1 MTNQELNDLLA
12 RFEGSSLSKLKLSTQ
27 EFTIEMER
35 AISAPAAP
43 VIPAAAAAPAVPAA
57 AEPEGDAITA
67 PMVGTFYAASAP
79 EQPPFVKVGDR
90 VRKGQPVCLLEAMK
104 MMSEIPAP
112 CDCEITAV
120 LKENGAL
127 VSFGEPLFRY
137 QAMLKRVLIANR
149 GRSPSGC
156 GGPAGRR
163 ASRRSRCILRRTR
176 RPSTSSWPPGPC
188 ASALPGPLTA
198 T

>member
-35 AISAPAAP
+35 AVSAPAAP
-43 VIPAAAAAPAVPAA
+43 VIPAAAAAPAAPVS

-67 PMVGTFYAASAP
+67 PLVGTFYTAP
-79 EQPPFVKVGDR
+79 TPDQPPFVQVGDR
-90 VRKGQPVCLLEAMK
+90 VKKGDPLCLLEAMK
-104 MMSEIPAP
+104 MMSEVTAP

-127 VSFGEPLFRY
+127 VSFGDGLFGY
-137 QAMLKRVLIANR
+137 
-149 GRSPSGC
+149 
-156 GGPAGRR
+156 
-163 ASRRSRCILRRTR
+163 
-176 RPSTSSWPPGPC
+176 RPC
-188 ASALPGPLTA
+188 
-198 T
+198 

>member
-35 AISAPAAP
+35 AAAPVLPTVPAAP
-43 VIPAAAAAPAVPAA
+43 APVPAVSTGGPTVT
-57 AEPEGDAITA
+57 EPEGDAITA

-79 EQPPFVKVGDR
+79 EQPPFVQVGDR

-137 QAMLKRVLIANR
+137 Q
-149 GRSPSGC
+149 
-156 GGPAGRR
+156 
-163 ASRRSRCILRRTR
+163 
-176 RPSTSSWPPGPC
+176 PC
-188 ASALPGPLTA
+188 
-198 T
+198 

>member
-35 AISAPAAP
+35 AVSAPAAP

-67 PMVGTFYAASAP
+67 PMVGTFYTAP
-79 EQPPFVKVGDR
+79 TPDQPPFVQVGDR
-90 VRKGQPVCLLEAMK
+90 VKKGDPLCLLEAMK
-104 MMSEIPAP
+104 MMSEVTAP

-120 LKENGAL
+120 LKENGTL
-127 VSFGEPLFRY
+127 VSFGDGLFGY
-137 QAMLKRVLIANR
+137 K
-149 GRSPSGC
+149 
-156 GGPAGRR
+156 
-163 ASRRSRCILRRTR
+163 
-176 RPSTSSWPPGPC
+176 PC
-188 ASALPGPLTA
+188 
-198 T
+198 

>member
-35 AISAPAAP
+35 AVSAPAAP
-43 VIPAAAAAPAVPAA
+43 VIPAAAAAPAAPVS

-67 PMVGTFYAASAP
+67 PMVGTFYTAP
-79 EQPPFVKVGDR
+79 APDQPPFVQVGDR
-90 VRKGQPVCLLEAMK
+90 VKKGDPLCLLEAMK
-104 MMSEIPAP
+104 MMSEVTAP

-127 VSFGEPLFRY
+127 VSFGDGLFGY
-137 QAMLKRVLIANR
+137 
-149 GRSPSGC
+149 
-156 GGPAGRR
+156 
-163 ASRRSRCILRRTR
+163 
-176 RPSTSSWPPGPC
+176 RPC
-188 ASALPGPLTA
+188 
-198 T
+198 

>member
-35 AISAPAAP
+35 AVSAPAAP
-43 VIPAAAAAPAVPAA
+43 VIPAAAAAPAAPVS

-67 PMVGTFYAASAP
+67 PMVGTFYTATTP
-79 EQPPFVKVGDR
+79 DQPPFVQVGDR
-90 VRKGQPVCLLEAMK
+90 VKKGDPLCLLEAMK
-104 MMSEIPAP
+104 MMSEVTAP

-127 VSFGEPLFRY
+127 VSFGDGLFGY
-137 QAMLKRVLIANR
+137 
-149 GRSPSGC
+149 
-156 GGPAGRR
+156 
-163 ASRRSRCILRRTR
+163 
-176 RPSTSSWPPGPC
+176 RPC
-188 ASALPGPLTA
+188 
-198 T
+198 

>member
-35 AISAPAAP
+35 AAP

-104 MMSEIPAP
+104 MMN
-112 CDCEITAV
+112 EITAPAPGVITEV
-120 LKENGAL
+120 LAANGTQ
-127 VSFGEPLFRY
+127 VEYDQPLFR
-137 QAMLKRVLIANR
+137 I
-149 GRSPSGC
+149 
-156 GGPAGRR
+156 
-163 ASRRSRCILRRTR
+163 
-176 RPSTSSWPPGPC
+176 STS
-188 ASALPGPLTA
+188 ANA
-198 T
+198 

>member
-35 AISAPAAP
+35 AVSAPAAP
-43 VIPAAAAAPAVPAA
+43 VIPAAAAAPAAPVS

-67 PMVGTFYAASAP
+67 PMVGTFYTAP
-79 EQPPFVKVGDR
+79 TPDQPPFVQVGDR
-90 VRKGQPVCLLEAMK
+90 VKKGDPLCLLEAMK
-104 MMSEIPAP
+104 MMSEVTAP

-127 VSFGEPLFRY
+127 VSFREPLFRY
-137 QAMLKRVLIANR
+137 Q
-149 GRSPSGC
+149 
-156 GGPAGRR
+156 
-163 ASRRSRCILRRTR
+163 
-176 RPSTSSWPPGPC
+176 PC
-188 ASALPGPLTA
+188 
-198 T
+198 

>member
-35 AISAPAAP
+35 AVSAPAAP
-43 VIPAAAAAPAVPAA
+43 VIPAAAAAPAAPVS

-67 PMVGTFYAASAP
+67 PMVGTFYTAP
-79 EQPPFVKVGDR
+79 TPDQPPFVQVGDR
-90 VRKGQPVCLLEAMK
+90 VKKGDPLCLLEAMK
-104 MMSEIPAP
+104 MMSEVTAP

-127 VSFGEPLFRY
+127 VSFGDGLFGY
-137 QAMLKRVLIANR
+137 
-149 GRSPSGC
+149 
-156 GGPAGRR
+156 
-163 ASRRSRCILRRTR
+163 
-176 RPSTSSWPPGPC
+176 RPG
-188 ASALPGPLTA
+188 
-198 T
+198 

>member
-35 AISAPAAP
+35 AVSAPAAP
-43 VIPAAAAAPAVPAA
+43 VIPAAVAAPAAPVS

-67 PMVGTFYAASAP
+67 PMVGTFYTAP
-79 EQPPFVKVGDR
+79 TPDQPPFVQVGDR
-90 VRKGQPVCLLEAMK
+90 VKKGDPLCLLEAMK
-104 MMSEIPAP
+104 MMSEVTAP

-127 VSFGEPLFRY
+127 VSFGDGLFGY
-137 QAMLKRVLIANR
+137 
-149 GRSPSGC
+149 
-156 GGPAGRR
+156 
-163 ASRRSRCILRRTR
+163 
-176 RPSTSSWPPGPC
+176 RPC
-188 ASALPGPLTA
+188 
-198 T
+198 

>member
-35 AISAPAAP
+35 AVSAPAAP
-43 VIPAAAAAPAVPAA
+43 VIPAAAAAPAAPVS

-67 PMVGTFYAASAP
+67 PMVGTFYTAP
-79 EQPPFVKVGDR
+79 TPDQTPFVQVGDR
-90 VRKGQPVCLLEAMK
+90 VKKGDPLCLLEAMK
-104 MMSEIPAP
+104 MMSEVTAP

-127 VSFGEPLFRY
+127 VSFGDGLFGY
-137 QAMLKRVLIANR
+137 
-149 GRSPSGC
+149 
-156 GGPAGRR
+156 
-163 ASRRSRCILRRTR
+163 
-176 RPSTSSWPPGPC
+176 RPC
-188 ASALPGPLTA
+188 
-198 T
+198 